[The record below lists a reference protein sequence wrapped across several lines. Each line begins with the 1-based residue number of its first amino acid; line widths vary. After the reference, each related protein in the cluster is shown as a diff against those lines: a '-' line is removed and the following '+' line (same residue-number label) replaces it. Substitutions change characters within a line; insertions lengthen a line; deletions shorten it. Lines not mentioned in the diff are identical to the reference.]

1 MKRIIN
7 SDRMS
12 WFRKSFLTKIRKEIF
27 IKKYEYCCHVKS
39 WHTIFICWKDLKEVK
54 ENLNS
59 KYIKEYIKEDKY
71 YTCSEIWFRTHNDR
85 LNFLDECLAKFKK

>member
-12 WFRKSFLTKIRKEIF
+12 WFRKSFLTKIEKEIL
-27 IKKYEYCCHVKS
+27 IYKYRYCCHVKS
-39 WHTIFICWKDLKEVK
+39 WHSIFICWKDLKEVQ
-54 ENLNS
+54 ENLDS
-59 KYIKEYIKEDKY
+59 KYIIDHIKNENYFD
-71 YTCSEIWFRTHNDR
+71 CSNVWFYSRTHR